1 MSSKDKFMNNDE
13 LRSKDKSGNND
24 ESRGNDNIKDND
36 HIKDNDKLT
45 SNDKFRSNDKFYDE
59 IIRLLTLHN
68 IKEPVIEKPKDS
80 NLGDYA
86 FPCFPLAKELKKA
99 PPIIAQE
106 LAAKINASILEIKNR
121 ASKKSK
127 LSSNLIK
134 EAKAV
139 GPFLNFFTDKCAF
152 SKETLTRICKEKSKY
167 GKGSAG
173 KRVMVEFCSPNTN
186 KPLHLGHVRNCVI
199 GESVSNILKFNGSK
213 ITKACLVN
221 DRGIHIC
228 KSMIAYLRWGEGK
241 LPNIKSDFF
250 VGKFYVMFAQKAAES
265 VEKEKELEGDAQ
277 LLLQKWEQ
285 GDKATLT
292 LWKRMN
298 SWVYKGFGETYR
310 SLGVKFDKYYYESQM
325 YKEGKDIITDGL
337 NRGKFIKDE
346 TGAIIAD
353 LEQFKLPK
361 KVLIRG
367 DGTSIY
373 ITQDIFLAKKKF
385 DDYNLDQSIYV
396 VGSEQNTHFQVLFK
410 IMNILGYPWAS
421 QLKHLSYG
429 MVYLP
434 EGKMKSREGK
444 VVDADDLVRGMTELA
459 RFGVKERHK
468 DLEEKEIE
476 RRARIIGLGALKFY
490 LLKTDF
496 VKDMHYNPEESIS
509 FEGETGPYVQY
520 THARICSILKKL
532 DEKFDKEFVKKVK
545 FEVFDQKEQDII
557 KMLNAFPSIVE
568 DAAQNLKPSIITR
581 YLLDLCQKLNEFYHA
596 SQILKAPEDLLRARI
611 LLIHSSRQVI
621 ESGLKILGIDAPD
634 EM

>member
-1 MSSKDKFMNNDE
+1 
-13 LRSKDKSGNND
+13 
-24 ESRGNDNIKDND
+24 
-36 HIKDNDKLT
+36 
-45 SNDKFRSNDKFYDE
+45 
-59 IIRLLTLHN
+59 
-68 IKEPVIEKPKDS
+68 
-80 NLGDYA
+80 
-86 FPCFPLAKELKKA
+86 
-99 PPIIAQE
+99 
-106 LAAKINASILEIKNR
+106 
-121 ASKKSK
+121 
-127 LSSNLIK
+127 
-134 EAKAV
+134 
-139 GPFLNFFTDKCAF
+139 
-152 SKETLTRICKEKSKY
+152 
-167 GKGSAG
+167 
-173 KRVMVEFCSPNTN
+173 MVEFCSPNTN

-199 GESVSNILKFNGSK
+199 GESVSNILKFNGSNL
-213 ITKACLVN
+213 TKACLVN

-228 KSMIAYLRWGEGK
+228 KSMLAYQKWGEGK
-241 LPNIKSDFF
+241 LPDIKSDFF
-250 VGKFYVMFAQKAAES
+250 VGKYYVMFAKKAAES
-265 VEKEKELEGDAQ
+265 AVVEKELEDEAQ

-285 GDKATLT
+285 CDKNTIK

-298 SWVYKGFGETYR
+298 SWVYKGFGETYK

-325 YKEGKDIITDGL
+325 YKEGKDIIMDGL

-385 DDYNLDQSIYV
+385 DDYKLDQSVYV

-410 IMNILGYPWAS
+410 IMDILGYPWAS

-444 VVDADDLVRGMTELA
+444 VVDADDLVRGMVELA

-468 DLEEKEIE
+468 DLEEAEVE

-520 THARICSILKKL
+520 THARICSILNKL
-532 DEKFDKEFVKKVK
+532 DEKMDAAFIKKVN
-545 FEVFDQKEQDII
+545 FEVYDKSEQEII
-557 KMLNAFPSIVE
+557 ALLKAFPEIVN
-568 DAAQNLKPSIITR
+568 DAAFNLKPSIITR
-581 YLLDLCQKLNEFYHA
+581 YLLDLCQKVNEFYHA
-596 SQILKAPEDLLRARI
+596 NQILKAPEELLRARI
-611 LLIHSSRQVI
+611 MLIYDAKQVI
-621 ESGLKILGIDAPD
+621 AKGLNLLGIEALE